1 MLVGNNELAITKN
14 AGDFDCHVDAAVQ
27 RGADHPME
35 HIQGF
40 TRSHRMP
47 PSGECSYCIAAVAA
61 MVDNYG
67 RKHKTLTKIFLSS

>member
-1 MLVGNNELAITKN
+1 MLLSNVSWLN
-14 AGDFDCHVDAAVQ
+14 AGDFDCHADAAVQ

-47 PSGECSYCIAAVAA
+47 PLGECSYRIAAVAA
-61 MVDNYG
+61 MVDNYCQ
-67 RKHKTLTKIFLSS
+67 KHKTLTNIFLAS